1 MRSSTRPTRPA
12 SEAKRMY
19 QSNARV
25 VASDLIHAHPLTCSR
40 PAGARTRHCVRT
52 TVVHEAGR
60 TGADVSAGGCDDAG
74 SGLVILRSHHSTDQA
89 VNTRRAV
96 TCATVEAVNG
106 CAYSAVPRAVQ
117 RLRMQARRGTCSS
130 GRTVEDGHARTN
142 ARPRTH
148 ARVRTHTNARTHART
163 HTHTHTHWRAL
174 KRSRQVF
181 CCFGQSCSSRK
192 IRRGPRSQNGTA
204 LKENS
209 KKRTR
214 R

>member
-19 QSNARV
+19 QSIARV

-74 SGLVILRSHHSTDQA
+74 SGLVILRSHHSTDH
-89 VNTRRAV
+89 
-96 TCATVEAVNG
+96 VNG

-117 RLRMQARRGTCSS
+117 RLRMQARRGACSR

-148 ARVRTHTNARTHART
+148 ARVRTHT
-163 HTHTHTHWRAL
+163 HTHWRAL

-181 CCFGQSCSSRK
+181 CCFGHSCSSRK

>member
-1 MRSSTRPTRPA
+1 
-12 SEAKRMY
+12 MY

-25 VASDLIHAHPLTCSR
+25 VASDLIRAHPLTCSR

-60 TGADVSAGGCDDAG
+60 TGADVSAGGCDYAG
-74 SGLVILRSHHSTDQA
+74 SGLVILRSHHSTDH
-89 VNTRRAV
+89 
-96 TCATVEAVNG
+96 VNG

-163 HTHTHTHWRAL
+163 HTHTHTLARAKTVTPSFL
-174 KRSRQVF
+174 LFRTILLFPQDQEGPSIAEWNGIKRKF
-181 CCFGQSCSSRK
+181 
-192 IRRGPRSQNGTA
+192 
-204 LKENS
+204 
-209 KKRTR
+209 KKTDKTVTCECHL
-214 R
+214 

>member
-1 MRSSTRPTRPA
+1 M
-12 SEAKRMY
+12 
-19 QSNARV
+19 
-25 VASDLIHAHPLTCSR
+25 VASDLIRAHPLTCSR

-106 CAYSAVPRAVQ
+106 CAYSAVTRAVQ

-148 ARVRTHTNARTHART
+148 ARVRTHTHTLARAKTVTPSFLLFRT
-163 HTHTHTHWRAL
+163 ILLFPQDQEGPSIAEWNGI
-174 KRSRQVF
+174 KRKF
-181 CCFGQSCSSRK
+181 
-192 IRRGPRSQNGTA
+192 
-204 LKENS
+204 
-209 KKRTR
+209 KKTDKTVTCECHL
-214 R
+214 

>member
-1 MRSSTRPTRPA
+1 
-12 SEAKRMY
+12 MY

-60 TGADVSAGGCDDAG
+60 TGADVSAGGCDYAG

-106 CAYSAVPRAVQ
+106 CAYSAVTRAVQ

-148 ARVRTHTNARTHART
+148 ARVRA
-163 HTHTHTHWRAL
+163 HTHTHTLARAKTVTPSFL
-174 KRSRQVF
+174 LFRTILLFPQDQEGPSIAEWNGIKRKF
-181 CCFGQSCSSRK
+181 
-192 IRRGPRSQNGTA
+192 
-204 LKENS
+204 
-209 KKRTR
+209 KKTDKTVTCECHL
-214 R
+214 

>member
-1 MRSSTRPTRPA
+1 M
-12 SEAKRMY
+12 
-19 QSNARV
+19 
-25 VASDLIHAHPLTCSR
+25 VASDLIRAHPLTCSR

-74 SGLVILRSHHSTDQA
+74 SGLVILRSHHSTDQLLTHA
-89 VNTRRAV
+89 ALLHAPRLRLSTAAHTRQFLGR
-96 TCATVEAVNG
+96 CNG
-106 CAYSAVPRAVQ
+106 CECRREEAHARAGA
-117 RLRMQARRGTCSS
+117 RLRMA
-130 GRTVEDGHARTN
+130 
-142 ARPRTH
+142 TH
-148 ARVRTHTNARTHART
+148 ARTHARART
-163 HTHTHTHWRAL
+163 HACAHTHTHTHWRAL